1 MRTRFLWVAAVALGA
16 AGCHRGAPVP
26 ELTPE
31 AAAPL
36 LASGQVRAVDVNN
49 ERFRRENG
57 TIPGAVL
64 LKDMGPE
71 GLPEDRAASLV
82 FYCTNRL

>member
-1 MRTRFLWVAAVALGA
+1 MSKRFLWVAAVALGA
-16 AGCHRGAPVP
+16 AACHRGPPMA

-49 ERFRRENG
+49 EKFRKENG

-64 LKDMGPE
+64 LKGMGPE